1 MIQKLKISGI
11 LLISCFCPKYVQS
24 NQNQDIIQVD
34 IVPGVESNL
43 IQWNFTEPTEID
55 SVILFRTESLRDS
68 FQLLNIIP
76 AIPNRYLDE
85 GVSSNYRYF
94 YKLIYHEMN
103 GQQKS
108 SNLDT
113 PPFGQPLKM
122 NKYQDIFVGEST
134 KKNINN
140 IEALI
145 TILIEKQISES
156 KIFPAGFNI
165 KALSLLLSSNFRGEY
180 PWLDHLPVHDIFAM
194 RTKLENE
201 LWQNISK
208 QVKQKIE
215 KLRPYYRNKFLMIP
229 QEWMKRVEKG
239 MYLIEKQINY
249 LFSSFEDEL
258 ALLKKQEPVRVS
270 WLRFEEN
277 RNWVDLSLI
286 NPGQLFEKD
295 ITLISNENLITVL
308 FPEDAIPGSIA
319 SVTIPD
325 NWYECSLAIDGIHIQ
340 KFAIDHSQSEKIGVS
355 LRNEFISNSSLENT
369 FIIPEI
375 RKSILLNELMYEPE
389 SQSLSIEL
397 LYESKVM
404 DPVIISVN
412 STDIWNYSP
421 VYSLESTIIDS
432 QFIIPDYKTNIIW
445 IHLYT
450 NTESSIPHKEA
461 ESFPI
466 IIHSKTVWARNP
478 KDLVWEQTS
487 ASTMGLRNQ
496 LQKRDDGSGVI
507 PELFALY
514 QNYPNPFNLET
525 SIKFDL
531 LKKSVVS
538 LYVLNAAG
546 LIESIYL
553 DNEELTPGPYS
564 YIWKGN
570 HHSSGVY
577 FVTLQA
583 ILDPYEPVVM
593 SRKMIYLK

>member
-1 MIQKLKISGI
+1 MIQKLKIIGV
-11 LLISCFCPKYVQS
+11 LLILCFCPEYVQS
-24 NQNQDIIQVD
+24 NQNQDRIQVE

-43 IQWNFTEPTEID
+43 IIWNFPEPPEID
-55 SVILFRTESLRDS
+55 SLILFRTESLRDS
-68 FQLLNIIP
+68 FQVLRIIP
-76 AIPNRYLDE
+76 VIPNRHLDD
-85 GVSSNYRYF
+85 GLSSKNRYF
-94 YKLIYHEMN
+94 YKLTYHGAD

-108 SNLDT
+108 SDLDT
-113 PPFGQPLKM
+113 PPFGRPLKM
-122 NKYQDIFVGEST
+122 NKHQNMIINDFIHE
-134 KKNINN
+134 NINN

-156 KIFPAGFNI
+156 DILLAGFNT
-165 KALSLLLSSNFRGEY
+165 KELSLLLSSNFKSKY
-180 PWLDHLPVHDIFAM
+180 PWFGHFPVRDIFKM
-194 RTKLENE
+194 ETKLENE
-201 LWQNISK
+201 LWQNISN
-208 QVKQKIE
+208 QVNQKME
-215 KLRPYYRNKFLMIP
+215 TLRPYYRNKFLVTP
-229 QEWMKRVEKG
+229 QEWTKRVEKG
-239 MYLIEKQINY
+239 LYLIEEQINY

-258 ALLKKQEPVRVS
+258 ELLKKQESVRVS

-277 RNWVDLSLI
+277 RNWVDLSLL
-286 NPGQLFEKD
+286 NPGQLLEKD

-355 LRNEFISNSSLENT
+355 LRNEFISNSSLDNT

-375 RKSILLNELMYEPE
+375 SKSVRLNELMYEPK

-397 LYESKVM
+397 LYESEVI
-404 DPVIISVN
+404 DPVTISVN

-421 VYSLESTIIDS
+421 VYSNEQTIIDS
-432 QFIIPDYKTNIIW
+432 QFIIPDYETNIIW
-445 IHLYT
+445 IHLYI
-450 NTESSIPHKEA
+450 NTESSIPHKET

-487 ASTMGLRNQ
+487 VPTMGLRNQ

-553 DNEELTPGPYS
+553 DNQELTPGPYS
-564 YIWKGN
+564 YVWKGN